1 MRGRAC
7 LTSFLAVFGFFVV
20 SGTLLLL
27 PTGFLGPAFV
37 VGGVLFV
44 GLFAMHYLL
53 WGRWL
58 DAELRKAE
66 PPPEKDEPGHPL

>member
-1 MRGRAC
+1 
-7 LTSFLAVFGFFVV
+7 
-20 SGTLLLL
+20 
-27 PTGFLGPAFV
+27 LGPAFV